1 MTDDRARRI
10 REMRNRSSRG
20 GGEDGSDDGT
30 GTDEES
36 ASESTA
42 ETETAD
48 SETEA
53 TDGGSSDATAEDGDD
68 AETPEESTDSNVD
81 TNDNED
87 GDTNDD
93 SSGGETVS
101 YDESEIVDAED
112 ETEADADTEPEL
124 DPEAESNPTPAV
136 TDADDADDGLEAMV
150 ERPADEE
157 AAEQGIDPAL
167 RGAIAGIGGDV
178 DLGNGATVDASA
190 VGQEGDRYGD
200 ATLTRSKEVFE
211 QGDSLIASTHNQA
224 DTIQMLEFYLRD
236 SRYAI
241 EIDRVS
247 AIVEMK
253 DITRF
258 PRGPDAIDGVTDLRG
273 EITGVLDP
281 TAMLD
286 IERNELSD
294 EHYIVVLE
302 RDDDKQ
308 KLGVRVTDV
317 SQAVTYR
324 ESQIDDPNSAMD
336 GDVGAQHEF
345 VEGIVKKNTDG
356 ETTLVTWLDVDEI
369 IDNISTEHTPTAAD
383 A

>member
-20 GGEDGSDDGT
+20 DGEGGSGDET
-30 GTDEES
+30 GTNEES
-36 ASESTA
+36 ASESTD
-42 ETETAD
+42 EMERAD
-48 SETEA
+48 SEPEA
-53 TDGGSSDATAEDGDD
+53 TDGGSSDATAEGGDD
-68 AETPEESTDSNVD
+68 AETSEESTDSNVD
-81 TNDNED
+81 TNDTDD

-112 ETEADADTEPEL
+112 ETKADADTEGEL
-124 DPEAESNPTPAV
+124 DPEAESSPTPAV
-136 TDADDADDGLEAMV
+136 ADADDDGLEAMV

-286 IERNELSD
+286 IERNELSE

-369 IDNISTEHTPTAAD
+369 IDNISTEHTPAAD